1 MNLADYTQVSNFAV
15 TSGMIVVALAFL
27 AYVAEWGFARQ
38 VVKEEQPVAVGAGG
52 VPAEPVEQE

>member
-38 VVKEEQPVAVGAGG
+38 VVKEEQPVGA
-52 VPAEPVEQE
+52 PSRTR